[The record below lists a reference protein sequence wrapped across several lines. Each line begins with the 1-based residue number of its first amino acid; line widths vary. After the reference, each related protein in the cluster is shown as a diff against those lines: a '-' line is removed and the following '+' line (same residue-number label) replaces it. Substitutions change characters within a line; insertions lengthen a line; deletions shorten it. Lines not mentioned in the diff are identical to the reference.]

1 MQAHS
6 PRPPKEWK
14 YRVLYLGSDLN
25 LIFPL
30 RKALAKADCRLV
42 ACSDRETAILFL
54 NSEIPYQL
62 LLIDWEWRGREGL
75 ELARLA
81 QALKHR
87 ADMTVIMVS
96 ANELNRELKT
106 AARKAGIRQCLSKK
120 QDMAELVH
128 AIGKAVNRES

>member
-6 PRPPKEWK
+6 PPPPKKRK
-14 YRVLYLGSDLN
+14 YRVLYLGSDLE

-30 RKALAKADCRLV
+30 RKALAEADCRLV
-42 ACSDRETAILFL
+42 ACSDRETAVLFL

-62 LLIDWEWRGREGL
+62 LVIDWQWRGREGL
-75 ELARLA
+75 ELARLV

-87 ADMTVIMVS
+87 ADMSVIMVS

-106 AARKAGIRQCLSKK
+106 AARKVGIRHCLSKR
-120 QDMAELVH
+120 QDLAELVH
-128 AIGKAVNRES
+128 AIGKAVNRE